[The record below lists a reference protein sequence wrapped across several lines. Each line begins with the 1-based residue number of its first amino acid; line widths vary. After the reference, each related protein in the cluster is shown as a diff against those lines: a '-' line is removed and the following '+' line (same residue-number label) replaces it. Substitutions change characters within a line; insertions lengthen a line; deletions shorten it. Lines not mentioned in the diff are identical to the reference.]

1 VNAAAFHAQT
11 RQFPMGTA
19 LGLSY
24 PDLMLNSGTFSGYV
38 LLPTGFVNGDIRWD
52 KGHITH
58 ASGVAATEE
67 EVAASGQPF
76 AIPGFIDTHVHG
88 AQGVDFMDDTP
99 DAALAVAQAHARYG
113 TTALLATTLSAPA
126 ADLLRMFKATAA
138 SLTPAIRPAA
148 RVLGV
153 HLEGPFINE
162 ARLGAQPNA
171 LRAAT
176 LQEIQ
181 ALHDLLP
188 IRVITLA
195 PEVTDNHRLIP
206 PLLAMGMRVQIGHSN
221 ATYEQASE
229 AIAQGASGVTH
240 VFNAMSALHHRA
252 PGVVGAALAH
262 AKHGEII
269 CDLQHVHPGA
279 IRVALRCIDGLF
291 CVTDATSATGMP
303 DGEHHLGEQRIQKC
317 MGAVRLADGTLAG
330 SVLTMDQAF
339 RNLVQSLGLTRAQAS
354 ALTSTR
360 AADYLGES
368 DIGRLQVGAAADVVV
383 LNADL
388 HVQQVYTQGQAVS
401 S

>member
-1 VNAAAFHAQT
+1 LNAG
-11 RQFPMGTA
+11 QFLDLMRLSPMGATQT
-19 LGLSY
+19 LSY
-24 PDLMLNSGTFSGYV
+24 SDGMLNSGAFTGHV
-38 LLPTGFVNGDIRWD
+38 LLPTGFVKGELRWD
-52 KGHITH
+52 KGVITH
-58 ASGVAATEE
+58 AHGTEVVE
-67 EVAASGQPF
+67 AEVVASGQAF
-76 AIPGFIDTHVHG
+76 AVPGFIDTHVHG
-88 AQGVDFMDDTP
+88 AQGVDFMDDTA
-99 DAALAVAQAHARYG
+99 DAALAVARAHARYG

-126 ADLLRMFKATAA
+126 ADLLRTFKATAA
-138 SLTPAIRPAA
+138 SLRKANAAAA

-162 ARLGAQPNA
+162 ARLGAQPNS

-176 LQEIQ
+176 LAEIE
-181 ALHDLLP
+181 ALHAVVP

-195 PEVTDNHRLIP
+195 PEVSDNHRLIP
-206 PLLAMGMRVQIGHSN
+206 KLLGMGMRVQIGHSN
-221 ATYEQASE
+221 ATYEQTSNAL
-229 AIAQGASGVTH
+229 AAGAMGVTH
-240 VFNAMSALHHRA
+240 VFNAMSALHQRA

-262 AKHGEII
+262 AQHGEII

-360 AADYLGES
+360 AADYLGQANL
-368 DIGRLQVGAAADVVV
+368 GRLQVGAVADVVIFQ
-383 LNADL
+383 ADL
-388 HVQQVYTQGQAVS
+388 QLQQVYTQGQAVFS
-401 S
+401 